1 MLRNAGHANFYKP
14 DEVRAILKESLQ
26 IVGEAKVDADL
37 RPVALE
43 LVYGSL
49 AQRQVELEQVNASGV
64 LLGKPPMQG

>member
-14 DEVRAILKESLQ
+14 DEVRAILKEALQ
-26 IVGEAKVDADL
+26 IVGEQKVDDDL
-37 RPVALE
+37 RGVALN

-64 LLGKPPMQG
+64 LLGKPPGQG